1 MWVKLWTDQ
10 LIRRLALIVYLS
22 QESDEKLRGLKI
34 ILPIF
39 MIILEPFTL
48 LVYHDWEQI
57 RVIVQFKILHQGELI
72 KVVFVLTQISH
83 YIGEL
88 IVLAVKWVPT

>member
-10 LIRRLALIVYLS
+10 LIWRLALIAYLS
-22 QESDEKLRGLKI
+22 QESDEKLRRLEI

-57 RVIVQFKILHQGELI
+57 RVIVQFKILH
-72 KVVFVLTQISH
+72 
-83 YIGEL
+83 
-88 IVLAVKWVPT
+88 

>member
-10 LIRRLALIVYLS
+10 LIWRLALIAYLS
-22 QESDEKLRGLKI
+22 QESDEKLRRLEI

-39 MIILEPFTL
+39 MIILESFSL

-57 RVIVQFKILHQGELI
+57 RVIVQFKILH
-72 KVVFVLTQISH
+72 
-83 YIGEL
+83 
-88 IVLAVKWVPT
+88 